1 MADSGLL
8 ENNVIV
14 SIDSGVITT
23 KKSVITSKDM
33 FWGGRDKK
41 GYGSYKGFSNTEGD
55 KSKVAGYK
63 IELPLG
69 AELTEE
75 QMLPS
80 KNKSEKV
87 KKTPSVHFTLVLY
100 SVGEITKSDRKI
112 PFSDL
117 VLTEKTVP
125 TNENTVTYTEDL
137 LNNEDENKRVL
148 FKVDSYALTDAGKD
162 NINKL
167 IESFYSIE
175 SIEIQG
181 FASKEG
187 DKDNNDKLC
196 VERAAAVAAHIKS
209 VTDWKIAEAKVTSS
223 ATPNVQPKV
232 GEGSTDALPSWR
244 KVRFIV
250 KGTKTGTVPATETVP
265 VITPTIGKFTP
276 DKAGIQ
282 QICLCFEVGSND
294 RSIEGK

>member
-8 ENNVIV
+8 GNDVIV
-14 SIDSGVITT
+14 SIASGVIKT

-41 GYGSYKGFSNTEGD
+41 GWGSYKGFSNTEGD
-55 KSKVAGYK
+55 KSKVSGYK

-75 QMLPS
+75 QMIPS

-100 SVGEITKSDRKI
+100 SVGEVTKSDREI

-125 TNENTVTYTEDL
+125 TDKNTVIYTEDL

-148 FKVDSYALTDAGKD
+148 FALDSSALTDDGKD

-187 DKDNNDKLC
+187 DKDNNNTLC
-196 VERAAAVAAHIKS
+196 VQRAAAVATYIKS
-209 VTDWKIAEAKVTSS
+209 VTDWGISPSKVTSS
-223 ATPNVQPKV
+223 ATPNVQPKT
-232 GEGSTDALPSWR
+232 GEGSTDSLPSWR

-250 KGTKTGTVPATETVP
+250 KGTKAGTVPVMQTVP
-265 VITPTIGKFTP
+265 VITPTIGKFNP
-276 DKAGIQ
+276 DKANIQ